1 MTQTLMVNVKEYVA
15 IDQKAEVNG
24 TTILSTIQGSAAKD
38 YTKQQLQKAGLPSDI
53 NPNSWYPQ
61 QKWLDALKIIHDTF
75 GPLNLKMIG
84 RKIPETANF
93 PPQINS
99 IEAGL
104 DSIGAAYQMNHR
116 GGEIGY
122 YRYQKTGPREGYVE
136 ANNPFPCDFDLGIV
150 DGMAK
155 RFAPTATITHIMDG
169 CRKNGANF
177 CRYKVKW

>member
-1 MTQTLMVNVKEYVA
+1 MNQTAMVNVKEYIA
-15 IDQKAEVNG
+15 IDKKAEVNG
-24 TTILSTIQGSAAKD
+24 ATILSTIQGSAAKD
-38 YTKQQLQKAGLPSDI
+38 YTKQQLQKVGLPSDI
-53 NPNSWYPQ
+53 DPNSWYPQ
-61 QKWLDALKIIHDTF
+61 QKWLDVLKIIHDNF

-93 PPQINS
+93 PPQINT

-104 DSIGAAYQMNHR
+104 ESIGAAYQMNHR
-116 GGEIGY
+116 GGEIGT
-122 YRYQKTGPREGYVE
+122 YRYVKTGPREGYVE

-155 RFAPTATITHIMDG
+155 RFAPTATVTHMMDG
-169 CRKNGANF
+169 CRKNGSNF